1 MMASCQRPATTS
13 SRGRASCFGG
23 AATIAGASWSGSASA
38 AATGGGV
45 AGGPGSAGGGWGGG
59 AGGAG
64 RGGGGAGGA
73 ARRCGGAAPR
83 EPLQPL
89 GQRLQRELVL
99 RVAHL
104 DERKLEP
111 QARV

>member
-1 MMASCQRPATTS
+1 MASCQRPATTS
-13 SRGRASCFGG
+13 SVGRASCFGG

-45 AGGPGSAGGGWGGG
+45 GGGPRPG
-59 AGGAG
+59 G
-64 RGGGGAGGA
+64 RGGGGGGRPGRAGGGGGGRGGG
-73 ARRCGGAAPR
+73 RRRGRSWGAPAL

-99 RVAHL
+99 R
-104 DERKLEP
+104 
-111 QARV
+111 